1 MNILATGSS
10 DRTVRLWE
18 AGGASGASGAEN
30 SQQITE
36 LSVSPLTGI

>member
-18 AGGASGASGAEN
+18 AGGASGAEN